1 MIEIVN
7 ALLPVFLII
16 ALGQILTRSR
26 FVGAELWSPLD
37 RLVYFIL
44 FPALLLRTL
53 ATADLGGLDVLPM
66 AAALLLAIFTMVGLL
81 TFLRRYLALS
91 GAEYSSL
98 FQGSVRWNG
107 FVGLAAAASLFG
119 NAGITLMAL
128 AIAVMVPTVNVL
140 CVYILT
146 RHAGTEPAGIGT
158 ALRALA
164 RNPLILACAGG
175 IILNIADVELAT
187 AIDRGLDILGRSAL
201 TLGLLSVGAGL
212 DLAHAR
218 ATKKTV
224 ALATALKLIGM
235 PLLIATGCWLF
246 GVQGLTRDIAI
257 LCGTVPGATSSYI
270 LARQLGGD
278 AQLIASMISA
288 TTLGALITMPLI
300 LQFAI

>member
-1 MIEIVN
+1 MIDIVN

-16 ALGQILTRSR
+16 ALGQLLTRVK
-26 FVGAELWSPLD
+26 FVGTELWAPLD
-37 RLVYFIL
+37 RIVYFIL

-53 ATADLGGLDVLPM
+53 ANADLGGLDIIPM
-66 AAALLLAIFTMVGLL
+66 AAALLAAIFTMVGLL
-81 TFLRRYLALS
+81 TFMRRHLRLG

-119 NAGITLMAL
+119 SAGTTLMAL

-146 RHAGTEPAGIGT
+146 RHAGAEPAGIGT
-158 ALRALA
+158 AARALA
-164 RNPLILACAGG
+164 KNPLILACAGG
-175 IILNIADVELAT
+175 IVLNIADIELAT

-224 ALATALKLIGM
+224 ALATLLKLLGM

-246 GVQGLTRDIAI
+246 GVHGLTRDVAI

-278 AQLIASMISA
+278 TQLIASMISA

-300 LQFAI
+300 LQFVI